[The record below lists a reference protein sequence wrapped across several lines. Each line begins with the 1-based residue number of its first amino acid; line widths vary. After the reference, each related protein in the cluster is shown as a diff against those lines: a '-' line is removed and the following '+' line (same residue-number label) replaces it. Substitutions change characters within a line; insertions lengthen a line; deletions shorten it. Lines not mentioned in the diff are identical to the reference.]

1 MFDVGVLRPNEA
13 DEFML
18 PSRFVVRDL
27 QEEWCD
33 GLPKSGE
40 FGVRRLLRYR
50 LEVIDHF
57 REFRDDLF
65 WSHPALA
72 KMAGPLSQGCRGA
85 GVVGLR

>member
-1 MFDVGVLRPNEA
+1 
-13 DEFML
+13 ML
-18 PSRFVVRDL
+18 PSYFVVRDL

-40 FGVRRLLRYR
+40 VGVQRLLRDW
-50 LEVIDHF
+50 LKVIDRC

-65 WSHPALA
+65 WSHTAPA
-72 KMAGPLSQGCRGA
+72 KMAGLLSRGCGGA